1 MTKIIASLALLS
13 LAACAQP
20 SHLQYD
26 YGRTYSTA
34 FRAQTDLGRP
44 SVAKAAYPLTGDE
57 GIALRKAVV
66 AKTTDEESGTA
77 ETTK

>member
-1 MTKIIASLALLS
+1 MKKIFASLALLS
-13 LAACAQP
+13 LSACAQP

-26 YGRTYSTA
+26 YGRSYSAA

-44 SVAKAAYPLTGDE
+44 SVAKADYRLSGAE
-57 GIALRKAVV
+57 GLALRQAVID
-66 AKTTDEESGTA
+66 KTTDEESGQA